1 MTKTNAGGASM
12 ISHTARRAMSV
23 SWYSERA
30 SA

>member
-12 ISHTARRAMSV
+12 ISQTARRARTV
-23 SWYSERA
+23 SCHSERT